1 MAKRVVLVRHGDDPP
16 DDRVY
21 TYLAANGFEIDL
33 RRPYQGD
40 MLGDVDESLAGTVL
54 YGGPFNAFATEE
66 HPFLKEEYRW
76 IAECLAA
83 DVPMLGICQGA
94 QQIALHLG
102 AEVGPKPG
110 VPHEFGYYRIEPTDE
125 GKDFLP
131 GPCWFTQAHFH
142 TFDIPEGAIH
152 LAKSAAFENQAF
164 RYGDK
169 VYGLQYHPEVTPQGF
184 RRWQD
189 DKTAAYGKPGAQT
202 REEQDRL
209 QAEHDDAQD
218 AWFQQFMGSL
228 FGVAKSRAE
237 TAA

>member
-1 MAKRVVLVRHGDDPP
+1 MSKRVVLVRHGDDPP

-21 TYLAANGFEIDL
+21 TYLAANGFEIEL

-40 MLGDVDESLAGTVL
+40 LLGDVDASLAGTVL

-66 HPFLKEEYRW
+66 HPFLKEEDRW
-76 IAECLAA
+76 IGACLAA

-102 AEVGPKPG
+102 GEVGPKPEE
-110 VPHEFGYYRIEPTDE
+110 PHEFGYYRIEPTE
-125 GKDFLP
+125 AGKDFLREP
-131 GPCWFTQAHFH
+131 HWFTQAHFH
-142 TFDIPEGAIH
+142 TFAIPDGAVH
-152 LAKSAAFENQAF
+152 LARSEAFENQAF
-164 RYGDK
+164 LYGDK
-169 VYGLQYHPEVTPQGF
+169 VFGLQYHPEVTPAGF

-189 DKTAAYGKPGAQT
+189 APWAAYGKPGAQT

-209 QAEHDDAQD
+209 QSRHDAAQD
-218 AWFQQFMGSL
+218 AWFRGFLGSL
-228 FGVAKSRAE
+228 FGVAENRTE